1 MKETEIIKA
10 ESSQIGKFDNF
21 NNLEEMTKF
30 ASTLISSGIL
40 PVNYKSPESVIA
52 TIIQG
57 KELGLKAMTALQ
69 NIHFIAGK
77 PTLGVNAISALIR
90 GRGIDFQTIRDAEP
104 VKNAEGKNI
113 DLVTTIRFFRF
124 SPILNKVLE
133 EECSFSWQDAVA
145 AGLTG
150 KDVWK
155 KFPKAMLYARC
166 LSMGAR
172 RVANDIL
179 LGIYETTEMA
189 DSTNTNY
196 NLDEEG
202 QVTIIK

>member
-1 MKETEIIKA
+1 MEIIKA
-10 ESSQIGKFDNF
+10 EPSQIGKFDNF
-21 NNLEEMTKF
+21 ESLEEMTKF

-40 PVNYKSPESVIA
+40 PPNYKSPESVIA

-57 KELGLKAMTALQ
+57 KELGLKAMTSLQ
-69 NIHFIAGK
+69 NIHFISSK
-77 PTLGVNAISALIR
+77 PTLGANAIAALIR
-90 GRGIDFQTIRDAEP
+90 GRGVDYQTIKDAEP
-104 VKNAEGKNI
+104 VKNAEGKSI

-124 SPILNKVLE
+124 SHILNKVLE
-133 EECSFSWQDAVA
+133 EDCSFSWQDAVA

-155 KFPKAMLYARC
+155 KFPSQMLHARC
-166 LSMGAR
+166 LAKGAR
-172 RVANDIL
+172 RVAGDIL
-179 LGIYETTEMA
+179 LGVYETTEMA

>member
-1 MKETEIIKA
+1 MEIIKA
-10 ESSQIGKFDNF
+10 EPSQIGKFDNF

-30 ASTLISSGIL
+30 ANTLISSGIL
-40 PVNYKSPESVIA
+40 PPNYKTAESVIA

-69 NIHFIAGK
+69 NIHFISGK
-77 PTLGVNAISALIR
+77 PTLGTNAISALIR
-90 GRGIDFQTIRDAEP
+90 GRGVDFQTIKDAEP
-104 VKNAEGKNI
+104 IKNAEGKTI
-113 DLVTTIRFFRF
+113 DLITTIRFFRY
-124 SPILNKVLE
+124 SNVVNKVLE
-133 EECSFSWQDAVA
+133 EDCSFTWNDAVA

-155 KFPKAMLYARC
+155 KFPKAMIFARC

-179 LGIYETTEMA
+179 LGVYETTEMA